1 MARPCAVATTG
12 ALQAARI
19 QETTTATSTA
29 ALASSRRRPLSLPLL
44 PFVFA
49 TLVVFLGGGIV
60 RPVASENPLV
70 PASGKLTVGEGDGG
84 GGAGSRG
91 ADEEEEEDERPP
103 EGMYF
108 FVSPKGPRRCF
119 VVSEAPGTTFHV
131 HHYYP
136 KAEDGHKITLELR
149 TLSEDSS
156 PKDRFVQEPLVTRD
170 IEDKRG
176 SHQFKI
182 KTAEDHLLCA
192 VTSSETKNKDR
203 GLKLYLDLDTGLED
217 KHYKDVQRKFNL
229 EDAQITM
236 IQLKN
241 EAQQMLREA
250 DLSKKSETEYH
261 QTSPAGQPRGLVV
274 ACIAGGDPGG
284 DGVLPS
290 ATPQELLRVQAARL
304 AH

>member
-1 MARPCAVATTG
+1 MAQSCAVATTG
-12 ALQAARI
+12 PLQAART
-19 QETTTATSTA
+19 QETARTATTTA

-60 RPVASENPLV
+60 RPVASESPLV

-84 GGAGSRG
+84 GGTGSRG
-91 ADEEEEEDERPP
+91 AEEEEEEEEERPP
-103 EGMYF
+103 DGMYF

-131 HHYYP
+131 HHYFP

-156 PKDRFVQEPLVTRD
+156 PKDRFFQEPLVTRD
-170 IEDKRG
+170 IEDKKG
-176 SHQFKI
+176 SHQFKL

-192 VTSSETKNKDR
+192 VTSSETKNKNR

-229 EDAQITM
+229 GDAQITM

-250 DLSKKSETEYH
+250 DLSKESETEYH
-261 QTSPAGQPRGLVV
+261 KLLLQLNHEVLWWPVSQVVILMAMGYYQVRHLKSFFKSKRLV
-274 ACIAGGDPGG
+274 
-284 DGVLPS
+284 
-290 ATPQELLRVQAARL
+290 
-304 AH
+304 